1 MSPEN
6 GSPSDAA
13 DREITVPG
21 RILGQDSTQNPDPAG
36 RATAAAAGPP
46 TVGAVI
52 AALDGWYPPVTAA
65 SWDRVGLVLGEPT
78 AVVERVLC
86 VVDVV
91 PETAQQALDLGVQL
105 IVSHHPLLFRGVS
118 SVAPT
123 TYAGRIV
130 HDLIRGGVALHVAHT
145 NADVAPDGV
154 NEALADLFGLTDRE
168 LMTPEGIGRVGTL
181 PAPLSL
187 RELTQRTAQVLPVTA
202 WGVRAAGDPDRVI
215 TRLAVSSGSG
225 AEHLADAV
233 AKGADAV
240 VTSDVKHH
248 YASEHIA
255 AGGPAIIEAA
265 HWATEWPWLP
275 RVAGLL
281 RNAFGIETIVSQI
294 RTDPWNLYASGGELI
309 SEPRG

>member
-1 MSPEN
+1 M
-6 GSPSDAA
+6 
-13 DREITVPG
+13 I
-21 RILGQDSTQNPDPAG
+21 
-36 RATAAAAGPP
+36 AT
-46 TVGAVI
+46 
-52 AALDGWYPPVTAA
+52 LDEWYPPATAA

-78 AVVERVLC
+78 ARVERVLC

-91 PETAQQALDLGVQL
+91 PETAQQALDLGAQL

-181 PAPLSL
+181 PTPLPL
-187 RELTQRTAQVLPVTA
+187 RELTKKAAEVLPVTV
-202 WGVRAAGDPDRVI
+202 WGVRAAGDPDRMI
-215 TRLAVSSGSG
+215 SRLAVSSGSG
-225 AEHLADAV
+225 AEHLADVAV
-233 AKGADAV
+233 TGADAV

-275 RVAGLL
+275 RVAELL
-281 RNAFGIETIVSQI
+281 RNRFGIETIVSQI
-294 RTDPWNLYASGGELI
+294 RTDPWNLYAPGGEFDQ
-309 SEPRG
+309 GAG

>member
-1 MSPEN
+1 M
-6 GSPSDAA
+6 
-13 DREITVPG
+13 V
-21 RILGQDSTQNPDPAG
+21 
-36 RATAAAAGPP
+36 
-46 TVGAVI
+46 
-52 AALDGWYPPVTAA
+52 AALDEWYPPATAA

-78 AVVERVLC
+78 APVERVLC

-91 PETAQQALDLGVQL
+91 PETARQALDLGVQL

-154 NEALADLFGLTDRE
+154 NEALADLFGLTDRV
-168 LMTPEGIGRVGTL
+168 LLTPEGIGRVGTL
-181 PAPLSL
+181 SEPLTL
-187 RELTQRTAQVLPVTA
+187 RELTTLAARVLPATS
-202 WGVRAAGDPDRVI
+202 WGVRAAGDPDRRI

-225 AEHLADAV
+225 SEHLAQA
-233 AKGADAV
+233 AEMGADAV

-255 AGGPAIIEAA
+255 AGGPAIVEAA

-281 RNAFGIETIVSQI
+281 RNRFGMETFVSEL
-294 RTDPWNLYASGGELI
+294 RTDPWNLAVPGGE
-309 SEPRG
+309 

>member
-1 MSPEN
+1 M
-6 GSPSDAA
+6 
-13 DREITVPG
+13 
-21 RILGQDSTQNPDPAG
+21 
-36 RATAAAAGPP
+36 
-46 TVGAVI
+46 I
-52 AALDGWYPPVTAA
+52 AALDAWYPPATAA

-78 AVVERVLC
+78 ARVERVLC

-91 PETAQQALDLGVQL
+91 PETARQALDLGVQL

-181 PAPLSL
+181 PTPLPL
-187 RELTQRTAQVLPVTA
+187 RELTKKAAEVLPVTA
-202 WGVRAAGDPDRVI
+202 WGVRAAGDPDRMI
-215 TRLAVSSGSG
+215 SRLAVSSGSG
-225 AEHLADAV
+225 AEHLADVAV
-233 AKGADAV
+233 TGADAV

-255 AGGPAIIEAA
+255 SGGPAIIEAA

-275 RVAGLL
+275 RVAELL
-281 RNAFGIETIVSQI
+281 RNRFGIETIVSQI
-294 RTDPWNLYASGGELI
+294 RTDPWNLYAPGGELI
-309 SEPRG
+309 REQRG